1 MHLYIKDENEDTWD
15 DRHLRFLLGK
25 KHRSGVRMILLVS
38 EYYNCKCC
46 KQAAYNSRCRRD
58 HNDLFFDSRYVKV
71 FVMYPYGIYDL
82 WGILVIV
89 TG

>member
-46 KQAAYNSRCRRD
+46 KQAACNGRCRRD
-58 HNDLFFDSRYVKV
+58 HNDLFFDPGCIKV
-71 FVMYPYGIYDL
+71 FIMYLYRVDDL
-82 WGILVIV
+82 GGILVIV